1 MCEDMLTWL
10 TIIEMR
16 SIFGYGGAFVHDVGL
31 PRDRVFLH
39 LLRMRLYDIIL
50 IWRPQNSCLNKKL
63 FSNFWQIK
71 NKFQFFWVLFI
82 YEITVVKPIPL
93 FQWLNSVK
101 IPLFVYFFS
110 NNTWNL
116 NSFTSVW
123 FMSFHWNLKITL
135 VKPLRY
141 STEPISQMH
150 IISMRPSQIKFKGSP

>member
-1 MCEDMLTWL
+1 MKNRKRQFWGKHYCCMGEYMLTWL

-16 SIFGYGGAFVHDVGL
+16 SILGYGGALVHDVGL

-50 IWRPQNSCLNKKL
+50 IWCPQNSCLNK
-63 FSNFWQIK
+63 NCFWIFNKQTK
-71 NKFQFFWVLFI
+71 NFWVLFI
-82 YEITVVKPIPL
+82 YEITVIKPIPL
-93 FQWLNSVK
+93 FPWLNSVK

-135 VKPLRY
+135 
-141 STEPISQMH
+141 
-150 IISMRPSQIKFKGSP
+150 